1 MLHFTTPDKSR
12 ILKYSFT
19 PLGNLIIQSL
29 NPKADATKSF
39 LTEGSGLG
47 SQIVQVEYKAKEYQT
62 MLASVFVESQMPSV
76 GLWSNSIN
84 TININYVSYPKSAQ
98 KPDKFEVESQRI
110 TSFTN

>member
-62 MLASVFVESQMPSV
+62 MLASVFVESQMPQ
-76 GLWSNSIN
+76 N